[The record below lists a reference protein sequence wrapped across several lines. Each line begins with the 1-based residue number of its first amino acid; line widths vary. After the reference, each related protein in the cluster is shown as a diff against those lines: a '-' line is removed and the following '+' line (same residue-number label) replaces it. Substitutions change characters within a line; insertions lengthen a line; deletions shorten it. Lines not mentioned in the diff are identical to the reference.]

1 LIRLKEYKVL
11 LYRLGLAYLFYFI
24 VRILFYFYNQ
34 NLLHIDNISEFLNVL
49 YRGVTFD
56 TTAIL
61 YVNLL
66 FILLSIL
73 PLYIN
78 TKKWYQKALFYIYF
92 FTNLTAF
99 ATNFID
105 LIYYKFSNFRLTI
118 ATFNEFENETNGFSL
133 LFSFLGNYWHV
144 LLLFILLSWLWINL
158 YKKVNLT
165 PITIKNKLVYF
176 ITSIISF
183 LIIGTLTVGGIR
195 GDFKHSTRPITLVDA
210 NKHITKSEQASM
222 VLNTPFALI
231 RTINKNYFKR
241 KNYLSE
247 NEIKHIVKPIKQY
260 HKNDTLSKKSK
271 PNIVLFIVE
280 SYGREYLGSFNKRY
294 NIPNYKGYTPFLD
307 SLAQHS
313 LIFDNAFANGRK
325 SIHGMSSVLAGI
337 PSFKVAFTSSS
348 FSNQKIQSLVSC
360 LNDFGY
366 DTSFFHGAANGSMG
380 FQGFGN
386 ILGIQHYYG
395 RTEFNNDDEYDDI
408 WGIWDEPFLQY
419 MEETISKKKQPFF
432 ASVFTLTSHTP
443 YIVPKGYENMFP
455 KGDKPIHQVVGYTDY
470 AIKKFFEKAKK
481 EPWFNNTIFILT
493 ADHTNQKYYKKY
505 RKGIN
510 RTAVPILFYKPD
522 NSLAK
527 RDTLLAQQI
536 DIYPTILDLIGYKK
550 PFRSWGRSLVSN
562 DVTPFVITHT
572 GNVFHF
578 IKGNYTLVFDG
589 NKTIGIYDIKDDTLE
604 HNLINSK
611 TDEIKTL
618 EKDCKAYIQD
628 YMNRILD
635 KKLAVE

>member
-1 LIRLKEYKVL
+1 MIRIKEYKL
-11 LYRLGLAYLFYFI
+11 FIYRLSLVYIFYFSAR
-24 VRILFYFYNQ
+24 VLFYFYNK
-34 NLLHIDNISEFLNVL
+34 NLLHIDNVSELVNIF

-66 FILLSIL
+66 FILFSIL

-78 TKKWYQKALFYIYF
+78 TKKKYQKFIFYLYF
-92 FTNLTAF
+92 TTNLIAY

-105 LIYYKFSNFRLTI
+105 LIYYQFSNFRLTI

-133 LFSFLGNYWHV
+133 LFSFLRHYWHV
-144 LLLFILLSWLWINL
+144 LFFYTLLSWVWIKL
-158 YKKVNLT
+158 YKKADLNEINITNKWSYLLT
-165 PITIKNKLVYF
+165 SLLAF
-176 ITSIISF
+176 I
-183 LIIGTLTVGGIR
+183 IIGTLTIGGIR

-210 NKHITKSEQASM
+210 NKHITKPEQASM
-222 VLNTPFALI
+222 ILNTPFTLI
-231 RTINKNYFKR
+231 RTINKNYFKH
-241 KNYLSE
+241 KNFVSE
-247 NEIKHIVKPIKQY
+247 KEIQNIVKPIKQY
-260 HKNDTLSKKSK
+260 NQNDTITNK

-280 SYGREYLGSFNKRY
+280 SYGREYLGAFNKRY
-294 NIPNYKGYTPFLD
+294 NIPNYQGYTPFLD
-307 SLAQHS
+307 SLSNYS

-325 SIHGMSSVLAGI
+325 SIHGMSSILAGI

-360 LNDFGY
+360 LNDYDY

-386 ILGIQHYYG
+386 IIGINHYYG
-395 RTEFNNDDEYDDI
+395 RTEFNNDDEYDGI
-408 WGIWDEPFLQY
+408 WGIWDEPFLQF

-432 ASVFTLTSHTP
+432 ASVFTITSHTP
-443 YIVPKGYENMFP
+443 YIVPKEFENKFP
-455 KGDKPIHQVVGYTDY
+455 KGNKPIHQVVGYTDY
-470 AIKKFFEKAKK
+470 AFKKFFEKAKK
-481 EPWFNNTIFILT
+481 EPWYDNTIFIFT

-510 RTAVPILFYKPD
+510 RNAVPILFYKPD

-527 RDTLLAQQI
+527 IDTLLAQQI
-536 DIYPTILDLIGYKK
+536 DIYPTVLDMIGYKK
-550 PFRSWGRSLVSN
+550 PFRSWGRSLIRK
-562 DVTPFVITHT
+562 DVDPFVITHT
-572 GNVFHF
+572 GNVYHF
-578 IKGNYTLVFDG
+578 IKDGYTLVFDG
-589 NKTIGIYDIKDDTLE
+589 NKTIGFYSIDDDTFE

-611 TDEIKTL
+611 NDEMYIL
-618 EKDCKAYIQD
+618 EKECKAYVQD

-635 KKLAVE
+635 KELFIE